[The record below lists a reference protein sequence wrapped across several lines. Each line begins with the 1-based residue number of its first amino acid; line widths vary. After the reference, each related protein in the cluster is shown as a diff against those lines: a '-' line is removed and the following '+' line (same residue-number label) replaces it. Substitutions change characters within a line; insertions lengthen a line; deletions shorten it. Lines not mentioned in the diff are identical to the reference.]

1 MATAMASKD
10 HEEYQYLNLIGRI
23 LSEGEHRPDR

>member
-1 MATAMASKD
+1 MAMASKE
-10 HEEYQYLNLIGRI
+10 HEEYQYLNLISRI